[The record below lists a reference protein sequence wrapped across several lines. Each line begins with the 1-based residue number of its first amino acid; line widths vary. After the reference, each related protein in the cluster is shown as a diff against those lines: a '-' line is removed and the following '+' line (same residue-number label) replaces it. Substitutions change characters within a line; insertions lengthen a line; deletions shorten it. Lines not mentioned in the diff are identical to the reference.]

1 MEIKDIEKLAELA
14 KIELT
19 DTEKDGLLKDLD
31 SILDYVKQITEVDL
45 PAQAGVPETKLD
57 YANKNTWREDKL
69 EERDFSRDLIVEQF
83 PDSQDGFVKVK
94 KIM

>member
-19 DTEKDGLLKDLD
+19 DGEKAKLLSDLD
-31 SILDYVKQITEVDL
+31 SILGYVKQIEVVE
-45 PAQAGVPETKLD
+45 VPEARPE
-57 YANKNTWREDKL
+57 YNNRNIWREDVP
-69 EERDFSRDLIVEQF
+69 EPRDFSKEIITEEF
-83 PDSQDGFVKVK
+83 PESQDGFVKVK

>member
-19 DTEKDGLLKDLD
+19 DGEKAKLLKDLD
-31 SILDYVKQITEVDL
+31 SILGYVKQIEVVDL
-45 PAQAGVPETKLD
+45 PAQAEVPE
-57 YANKNTWREDKL
+57 YENRNVWREDTPEL
-69 EERDFSRDLIVEQF
+69 RDFSVDLITKQF
-83 PDSQDGFVKVK
+83 PGSQDGFVKVK